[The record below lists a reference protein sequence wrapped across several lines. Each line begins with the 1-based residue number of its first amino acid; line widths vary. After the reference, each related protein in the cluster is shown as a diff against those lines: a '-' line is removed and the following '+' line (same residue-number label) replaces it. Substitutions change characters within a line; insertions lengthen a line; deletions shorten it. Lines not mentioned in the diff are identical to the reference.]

1 MNKECPLCH
10 KLVEEKL
17 MIWLNGLNLCKE
29 CYTAQKEVTDEEAY
43 IRAVIRDMD
52 NFIKGSIKPL
62 DMGARERVF
71 NAIGDTIRRERA
83 ND

>member
-10 KLVEEKL
+10 KLVDEKL

-29 CYTAQKEVTDEEAY
+29 CYEERRKLTDEEAY
-43 IRAVIRDMD
+43 IRAVIKDFD

-62 DMGARERVF
+62 KTGARERIF
-71 NAIGDTIRRERA
+71 KAIEDTIRRERT

>member
-1 MNKECPLCH
+1 MNKECPICH
-10 KLVEEKL
+10 KLVEERK

-29 CYTAQKEVTDEEAY
+29 CYENRRELTDEEAY

-62 DMGARERVF
+62 NMGARERVF
-71 NAIGDTIRRERA
+71 NAIEETIRRERTH
-83 ND
+83 D

>member
-43 IRAVIRDMD
+43 IRAVTRDFD
-52 NFIKGSIKPL
+52 NFIKGSVKPL
-62 DMGARERVF
+62 NMGARERVF
-71 NAIGDTIRRERA
+71 KAIEDTIRRERA